1 MTNEPIYG
9 LLDAAEEVI
18 EIAITSDGSG
28 ATFPKARAYMNNTLG
43 QLLDGYAK
51 DIGVD
56 PKSEKI
62 IFINSRTNKSTSDKN
77 MTVEEFGLFSGDVLK
92 IEDDSGVAG
101 FSDEEID
108 MEFANDEI
116 IEISLKN
123 QVSGATYPH
132 ARVYVNN
139 TLGQLLDV
147 FAKDVGVNP
156 NYQKIFFVNKRN
168 KKSTNDKNMT
178 VEEFGLLT
186 GDVLEFVEE
195 TADYAEKNMEF
206 ANDEII
212 EISLKNQVSGATYPQ
227 ARVYGNN
234 TLGQLLEGYA
244 KDIGIALGEKRVNF
258 TNKRTGESTSDT
270 NMTVIEF
277 GLINNDVLV
286 VGDDSTVAGSSPNE
300 E

>member
-168 KKSTNDKNMT
+168 KK
-178 VEEFGLLT
+178 
-186 GDVLEFVEE
+186 
-195 TADYAEKNMEF
+195 
-206 ANDEII
+206 
-212 EISLKNQVSGATYPQ
+212 
-227 ARVYGNN
+227 
-234 TLGQLLEGYA
+234 
-244 KDIGIALGEKRVNF
+244 
-258 TNKRTGESTSDT
+258 
-270 NMTVIEF
+270 
-277 GLINNDVLV
+277 
-286 VGDDSTVAGSSPNE
+286 
-300 E
+300 

>member
-43 QLLDGYAK
+43 QLLDGYAT

-56 PKSEKI
+56 PNSEKI

-101 FSDEEID
+101 YTEEDDD
-108 MEFANDEI
+108 MDYANDEI
-116 IEISLKN
+116 IEICLKS
-123 QVSGATYPH
+123 QVSGAT
-132 ARVYVNN
+132 
-139 TLGQLLDV
+139 
-147 FAKDVGVNP
+147 F
-156 NYQKIFFVNKRN
+156 
-168 KKSTNDKNMT
+168 
-178 VEEFGLLT
+178 
-186 GDVLEFVEE
+186 
-195 TADYAEKNMEF
+195 
-206 ANDEII
+206 
-212 EISLKNQVSGATYPQ
+212 PQ

-244 KDIGIALGEKRVNF
+244 SDIGIKPGEKRVNF
-258 TNKRTGESTSDT
+258 TNKRTGKTTSDT
-270 NMTVIEF
+270 KMTVDEF
-277 GLINNDVLV
+277 GLIDKDVLE
-286 VGDDSTVAGSSPNE
+286 VGDDSTVAGLTGE
-300 E
+300 KE

>member
-18 EIAITSDGSG
+18 EIAITCDASG
-28 ATFPKARAYMNNTLG
+28 ATFPKARAYKNNTLG

-56 PKSEKI
+56 PNSEKI

-123 QVSGATYPH
+123 QVSGATYP
-132 ARVYVNN
+132 
-139 TLGQLLDV
+139 
-147 FAKDVGVNP
+147 
-156 NYQKIFFVNKRN
+156 
-168 KKSTNDKNMT
+168 
-178 VEEFGLLT
+178 
-186 GDVLEFVEE
+186 
-195 TADYAEKNMEF
+195 
-206 ANDEII
+206 
-212 EISLKNQVSGATYPQ
+212 Q

-244 KDIGIALGEKRVNF
+244 SDIGIKPGEKRVNF
-258 TNKRTGESTSDT
+258 TNKRTGKTTSDT
-270 NMTVIEF
+270 KMTVDEF
-277 GLINNDVLV
+277 GLIDKDVLE
-286 VGDDSTVAGSSPNE
+286 VGDDSTVAGSPGKE
-300 E
+300 V

>member
-28 ATFPKARAYMNNTLG
+28 ATFPKARAYKNNTLG

-56 PKSEKI
+56 PNSEKI

-101 FSDEEID
+101 YTEEDDD
-108 MEFANDEI
+108 MDYENEEI

-123 QVSGATYPH
+123 QVSGAT
-132 ARVYVNN
+132 
-139 TLGQLLDV
+139 
-147 FAKDVGVNP
+147 F
-156 NYQKIFFVNKRN
+156 
-168 KKSTNDKNMT
+168 
-178 VEEFGLLT
+178 
-186 GDVLEFVEE
+186 
-195 TADYAEKNMEF
+195 
-206 ANDEII
+206 
-212 EISLKNQVSGATYPQ
+212 PQ

-244 KDIGIALGEKRVNF
+244 KDIGIKIGEKRVIF
-258 TNKRTGESTSDT
+258 TNKRTGKSTSDT
-270 NMTVIEF
+270 KMSVDEF
-277 GLINNDVLV
+277 GLIDKDVLE
-286 VGDDSTVAGSSPNE
+286 VGDDSTVAGTTGRE
-300 E
+300 V